1 MVGLN
6 ETGGRKRGFLVMLL
20 PLQVGFLA
28 CNHTA
33 PEHGTVPS
41 LALGALP
48 SPGQATGDAAH
59 LCQEIC
65 KGADK
70 QAMPHS

>member
-1 MVGLN
+1 MRLVG
-6 ETGGRKRGFLVMLL
+6 GGRKTGCLVMLL
-20 PLQVGFLA
+20 PFQEDFLA

-33 PEHGTVPS
+33 PGHGAVPP

-48 SPGQATGDAAH
+48 SPGQVTRDAVY
-59 LCQEIC
+59 LCQENC

-70 QAMPHS
+70 PAMPQK

>member
-1 MVGLN
+1 
-6 ETGGRKRGFLVMLL
+6 MLL

-28 CNHTA
+28 FNHTA